1 MPAQAAPAPTT
12 ASACTPMWNTP
23 AHTPSSYLPL
33 SATLDAADPASP
45 HQDMRGATAPA
56 QHTHIQSMFSF
67 ELPRDPPTIAPTMVD
82 DSADW
87 ISSEE
92 LKALQPLRNLL
103 GFCRGIPHTTRRQ
116 QMNPLFKRMKHMN
129 ALVKTEKKSFVSAN
143 ELPRMAQM
151 LELDALKTF
160 KHDLDDSVSRHCMET
175 CESAENL
182 DGI

>member
-1 MPAQAAPAPTT
+1 
-12 ASACTPMWNTP
+12 
-23 AHTPSSYLPL
+23 
-33 SATLDAADPASP
+33 
-45 HQDMRGATAPA
+45 MRGATAPA
-56 QHTHIQSMFSF
+56 QHTNVQSMFSF
-67 ELPRDPPTIAPTMVD
+67 ELPRDPPTAAPTMVD

-87 ISSEE
+87 IGSEE
-92 LKALQPLRNLL
+92 LRNLP

-116 QMNPLFKRMKHMN
+116 QMIPLFKRMKHMN

-151 LELDALKTF
+151 LELDALKTVE
-160 KHDLDDSVSRHCMET
+160 HGLDDSVSRHCMET